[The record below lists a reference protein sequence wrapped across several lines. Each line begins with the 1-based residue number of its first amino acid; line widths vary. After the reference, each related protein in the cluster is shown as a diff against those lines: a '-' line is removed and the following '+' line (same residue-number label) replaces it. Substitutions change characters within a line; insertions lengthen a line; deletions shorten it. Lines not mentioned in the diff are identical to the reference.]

1 MESILSLC
9 TSICFFPVP
18 YPFLWPPHPL
28 PTQGGD
34 LERPCG
40 ALDVGEGLGGCS
52 GSESAVTA
60 SRLIPWLFP

>member
-9 TSICFFPVP
+9 ASICFFPVP
-18 YPFLWPPHPL
+18 YSFLWPPHPL

-34 LERPCG
+34 LERPSG